1 MRGAATGAIQALA
14 GHADLTTTQR
24 YMHLS
29 PDAIDS
35 AIGLLDRA
43 GDKAARGGLG
53 GADSTEIANS

>member
-24 YMHLS
+24 DMHLN

-35 AIGLLDRA
+35 AIGYLIAQGIWRPGEPRGSGLDS
-43 GDKAARGGLG
+43 AR
-53 GADSTEIANS
+53 